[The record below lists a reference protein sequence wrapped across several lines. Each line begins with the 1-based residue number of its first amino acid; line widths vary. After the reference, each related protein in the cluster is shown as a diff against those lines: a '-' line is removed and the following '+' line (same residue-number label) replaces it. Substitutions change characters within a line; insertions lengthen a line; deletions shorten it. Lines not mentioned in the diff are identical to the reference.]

1 MHRTP
6 APAEI
11 RAIAVAGD
19 AHPETVAR
27 YLTGAPVRPLS
38 ASRVERGLRAVGL
51 AELVR
56 TQPVTAEA
64 RAQ

>member
-19 AHPETVAR
+19 AHPETVLR
-27 YLTGAPVRPLS
+27 YLAGLPVRPIS

-51 AELVR
+51 TELIQ
-56 TQPVTAEA
+56 TQRVTAEA